1 MNVAMPHRDCAN
13 SKKNKQTIFTVMKAT
28 VWDNTK
34 YNNFFLCVCVYIYGY
49 DGTEY
54 VLKDKGTWYLVVS
67 PETFID

>member
-1 MNVAMPHRDCAN
+1 
-13 SKKNKQTIFTVMKAT
+13 MKAT

-34 YNNFFLCVCVYIYGY
+34 YNNFFLCVCVCTYGY